1 MGGRLMVGRS
11 SLASTPFKGKND
23 LISMS
28 LFYSFLQPFLRITF
42 FILQGGLKLLKLF
55 ISLCVGCR
63 LVEKH
68 LGQFVDERKAK
79 QLQERSL
86 PIEGCATVA
95 GRTDKG
101 VTALQQ
107 VCSFC

>member
-1 MGGRLMVGRS
+1 MFNLLLFTSITCNGIQ
-11 SLASTPFKGKND
+11 SLV
-23 LISMS
+23 LC
-28 LFYSFLQPFLRITF
+28 F
-42 FILQGGLKLLKLF
+42 FELF
-55 ISLCVGCR
+55 IDCR

-79 QLQERSL
+79 QLEARSL
-86 PIEGCATVA
+86 PIEGCAVVA

>member
-1 MGGRLMVGRS
+1 LFNLLFTSITCNGIQ
-11 SLASTPFKGKND
+11 SLV
-23 LISMS
+23 
-28 LFYSFLQPFLRITF
+28 LFF
-42 FILQGGLKLLKLF
+42 FELF
-55 ISLCVGCR
+55 IGCR

-79 QLQERSL
+79 QLEARSL
-86 PIEGCATVA
+86 PIEGCAIVA

>member
-1 MGGRLMVGRS
+1 MELCHFYRNIWHFYS
-11 SLASTPFKGKND
+11 SLPLHLKTDDRIKPFVA
-23 LISMS
+23 LCIS
-28 LFYSFLQPFLRITF
+28 
-42 FILQGGLKLLKLF
+42 
-55 ISLCVGCR
+55 CR

-68 LGQFVDERKAK
+68 LGQFVDEKKAK
-79 QLQERSL
+79 QLEARSL
-86 PIEGCATVA
+86 PLEGCAVVA

>member
-1 MGGRLMVGRS
+1 MENNHWYFFLKKKE
-11 SLASTPFKGKND
+11 L
-23 LISMS
+23 LI
-28 LFYSFLQPFLRITF
+28 
-42 FILQGGLKLLKLF
+42 
-55 ISLCVGCR
+55 CR

-79 QLQERSL
+79 QLEARSL
-86 PIEGCATVA
+86 PIEGCAVVA

>member
-1 MGGRLMVGRS
+1 MEN
-11 SLASTPFKGKND
+11 STVFFN
-23 LISMS
+23 
-28 LFYSFLQPFLRITF
+28 FLL
-42 FILQGGLKLLKLF
+42 
-55 ISLCVGCR
+55 VCR

-79 QLQERSL
+79 QLEARSL
-86 PIEGCATVA
+86 PIEGCAVVA